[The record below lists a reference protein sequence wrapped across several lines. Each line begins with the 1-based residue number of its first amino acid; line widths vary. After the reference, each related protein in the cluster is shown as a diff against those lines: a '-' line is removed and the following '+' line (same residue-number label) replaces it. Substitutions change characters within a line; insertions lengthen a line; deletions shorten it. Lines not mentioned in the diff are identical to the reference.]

1 MTKNNKRLI
10 IFFIFLLFFFLLI
23 VLKFKIPCLFKE
35 IFSISCPGCG
45 LTRSINALLDFNFKS
60 SLYYNIL
67 GIPLF
72 IILGITYFLIV
83 LDIIKKENYLT
94 SFWLFISIHY
104 KIIIFLLILSFI
116 LNNIH
121 KI

>member
-23 VLKFKIPCLFKE
+23 VLNFQIPCIIKK
-35 IFSISCPGCG
+35 IFSINCPGCG
-45 LTRSINALLDFNFKS
+45 LTRSIDALLKLNFKN

-72 IILGITYFLIV
+72 VILTISYLLIIV
-83 LDIIKKENYLT
+83 DIIKKENYLT
-94 SFWLFISIHY
+94 SFWLFISKYY
-104 KIIIFLLILSFI
+104 KIIIFLLVLSFI

>member
-10 IFFIFLLFFFLLI
+10 IFFILFFIFLLLI
-23 VLKFKIPCLFKE
+23 LFNFKINCIFKK

-45 LTRSINALLDFNFKS
+45 LTRSIFALLNFDIKS

-72 IILGITYFLIV
+72 IILGITYFLVIF
-83 LDIIKKENYLT
+83 DIIKKENYLT
-94 SFWLFISIHY
+94 SFWLFISKHY
-104 KIIIFLLILSFI
+104 KILFFLIILAFI
-116 LNNIH
+116 INNVHDI
-121 KI
+121 